1 MSQIEQ
7 PTLYLH
13 TFIPRIPLLP
23 FYPLPFPQMPH
34 YTIIDIET
42 TGGDPKVDRITEIAI
57 YLHDGEK
64 VIDTFVS
71 LVNPEM
77 PIPAFITGITGID
90 NEMVRS
96 APKFYEIAKRIVE
109 ITEGAIFVA
118 HNVRFDYS
126 FVQKEFRNL
135 GYTFSRKQLCTV
147 KLSRKLI
154 PGHKSYSLSKLAP
167 ALGIKNEAS
176 HRAFGDATATVE
188 LFEMLLAI
196 QSGTSISLSLQQEI
210 AQVKLPPHL
219 DPVKL
224 DQLSEETGVYF
235 FHGKQGD
242 IIYVGKSTNIRKRI
256 LSHFQGA
263 HKSNRTMEMIN
274 SIHDIS
280 TEETGS
286 ELIALLRENEE
297 IKRIQP
303 LYNRAQLRQNFRYGI
318 YQKVEES
325 GYIRLYLDKY
335 RLKNEPVAGYSSK
348 GSAESAL
355 QRRGREFE
363 LCPKLYGAEQG
374 SGRCFHH
381 QLHICR
387 GACVEEE
394 EATSYN
400 ERVGEAIQALGF
412 GRTYTE
418 SYAVVGAGRQSEE
431 KSVVWVQDGVFRGYA
446 YLDEYVLELGWEEIL
461 SHISSRNEVPDV
473 QRIIKGYI
481 KKHPREVHPVTI

>member
-1 MSQIEQ
+1 MTTYS
-7 PTLYLH
+7 
-13 TFIPRIPLLP
+13 
-23 FYPLPFPQMPH
+23 
-34 YTIIDIET
+34 IIDIET

-64 VIDTFVS
+64 VIDSYVS

-77 PIPAFITGITGID
+77 PIPEFITRITGID
-90 NEMVRS
+90 NEMVRE

-109 ITEGAIFVA
+109 ITEGAVFVA

-126 FVQKEFRNL
+126 FVQKEFRTL

-188 LFEMLLAI
+188 LFEKLLAI
-196 QSGTSISLSLQQEI
+196 QAGTTLSLSLQQEI
-210 AQVKLPPHL
+210 AQVKLPPNL
-219 DPVKL
+219 PPERLEVL
-224 DQLSEETGVYF
+224 PETTGVYF
-235 FHGKQGD
+235 FFGAQGE
-242 IIYVGKSTNIRKRI
+242 ILYVGKSNNIRKRI

-263 HKSNRTMEMIN
+263 YKSVRTMELIN
-274 SIHDIS
+274 LIHEIQ

-297 IKRIQP
+297 IKRLQP
-303 LYNRAQLRQNFRYGI
+303 LYNRAQLRQTFRYGI
-318 YQKVEES
+318 YQTVTEA
-325 GYIRLYLDKY
+325 GYIKLYIDKF
-335 RLKNEPVAGYSSK
+335 RQKNQPVAGYSSK

-355 QRRGREFE
+355 QRRGRELE

-387 GACVEEE
+387 GACVESEDPEE
-394 EATSYN
+394 YN
-400 ERVGEAIQALGF
+400 QRVAKAVAALGF
-412 GRTYTE
+412 GRDYSE
-418 SYAVVGAGRQSEE
+418 SYVVVGNGRNEAE
-431 KSVVWVQDGVFRGYA
+431 KSVVWVQDGVFRGYS
-446 YLDEYVLELGWEEIL
+446 YLDEEILEHGWEEVL
-461 SHISSRNEVPDV
+461 SHIPGRNEVPDV

-481 KKHPREVHPVTI
+481 KKHPREVHPVTLPDSFW

>member
-1 MSQIEQ
+1 MTTYS
-7 PTLYLH
+7 
-13 TFIPRIPLLP
+13 
-23 FYPLPFPQMPH
+23 
-34 YTIIDIET
+34 IIDIET

-64 VIDTFVS
+64 VIDSYVS

-77 PIPAFITGITGID
+77 PIPEFITRITGID
-90 NEMVRS
+90 NEMVRE
-96 APKFYEIAKRIVE
+96 APKFYEIARRIVE
-109 ITEGAIFVA
+109 ITDGAVFVA

-126 FVQKEFRNL
+126 FVQKEFRTL

-188 LFEMLLAI
+188 LFEKLLAI
-196 QSGTSISLSLQQEI
+196 QAGNTLSLSLQQEI
-210 AQVKLPPHL
+210 AQVKLPPNL
-219 DPVKL
+219 APERL
-224 DQLSEETGVYF
+224 EALPESTGVYF
-235 FHGKQGD
+235 FFGANGE
-242 IIYVGKSTNIRKRI
+242 ILYVGKSNNIRTRI

-263 HKSNRTMEMIN
+263 YKSVRTMELIN
-274 SIHDIS
+274 LIHDIQA
-280 TEETGS
+280 EETGS

-297 IKRIQP
+297 IKRLQP
-303 LYNRAQLRQNFRYGI
+303 LYNRAQLRQTFRYGI
-318 YQKVEES
+318 YQNTTEE
-325 GYIRLYLDKY
+325 GYIRLFIDKY
-335 RLKNEPVAGYSSK
+335 RIKKQPVAGYSSK

-355 QRRGREFE
+355 LRRGREFE

-387 GACVEEE
+387 GACVEAEDPVE
-394 EATSYN
+394 YN
-400 ERVGEAIQALGF
+400 ERVEKAISALSF
-412 GRTYTE
+412 GRSYTE
-418 SYAVVGAGRQSEE
+418 SYVVVGDGRSQAE
-431 KSVVWVQDGVFRGYA
+431 KSVVWVQDGVFRGYS
-446 YLDEYVLELGWEEIL
+446 YLDAEILEQGWEEVL
-461 SHISSRNEVPDV
+461 THIPGRNEVPDV

-481 KKHPREVHPVTI
+481 KKHPREVHPVTLPDSFW